1 MNLLNKPLTSTLARN
16 VLARSA
22 AATAGLAS
30 LAIAAAPFLG
40 DTLSTTYSK
49 DQVFTVSVKTDTTS
63 KSETQMTMDGE
74 PMDRGGRG
82 GGGGATERTLSYTY
96 TDTPLEVKDGAPTKV
111 ERTFD
116 EVGGSLSME
125 MRGEPMDIEVESAF
139 EGLTIVFTDK
149 AGDVEAEVTD
159 GDAPSDDERLAG
171 HRLALPLDGLLPED
185 EVEAGGSWDIET
197 DALLVAL
204 GLDLEAKLVDRPER
218 GGGGE
223 GRGGRGGGGRGGR
236 SGGRSGGGSALAPL
250 ATCDWSTTATYTGET
265 EEVDGVECVIIKIKA
280 EVEGSVERSFGGRGR
295 DRAPLDLA
303 AGTTPASAPQ
313 ETDYTGEFEGRL
325 LWSLAQNRPVQF
337 TFEGSFESEMEFER
351 DTERGLMEITRDSE
365 TSVSITIDVGAEAK
379 GSDG

>member
-16 VLARSA
+16 A

-30 LAIAAAPFLG
+30 LALAATPFLG
-40 DTLSTTYSK
+40 DTLSTTYAK

-116 EVGGSLSME
+116 EVSGSLSME

-149 AGDVEAEVTD
+149 AGEVEAEVTD
-159 GDAPSDDERLAG
+159 GDAPSDDERLEG
-171 HRLALPLDGLLPED
+171 HRLALPLDGLLPDD
-185 EVEAGGSWDIET
+185 EVEAGESWDIET

-204 GLDLEAKLVDRPER
+204 GLDLESKLVDRPER
-218 GGGGE
+218 GGGG
-223 GRGGRGGGGRGGR
+223 GRGGRG
-236 SGGRSGGGSALAPL
+236 GGRSGGGSALAPL
-250 ATCDWSTTATYTGET
+250 ATCDWSTTATYSDET
-265 EEVDGVECVIIKIKA
+265 EDVDGVECVIIEIKA

-295 DRAPLDLA
+295 DREPHKLAP
-303 AGTTPASAPQ
+303 GASSSYVPQ

-351 DTERGLMEITRDSE
+351 DSERGLMEITRDSE
-365 TSVSITIDVGAEAK
+365 TSVSITIDVGAQAK
-379 GSDG
+379 DSDG